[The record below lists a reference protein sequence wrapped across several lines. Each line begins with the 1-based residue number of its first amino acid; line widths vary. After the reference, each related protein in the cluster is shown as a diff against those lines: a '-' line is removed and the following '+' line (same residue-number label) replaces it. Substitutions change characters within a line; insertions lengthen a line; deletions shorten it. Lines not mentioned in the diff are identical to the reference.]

1 MLRRTQLLVSLLLL
15 AVSVVGACRER
26 SRAVGRLEVVDGKGR
41 RVRLGSP
48 ARRIAALSP
57 SSLEILAAL
66 GCDDRIVLRG
76 RRADYPPRLKSLPA
90 ADGLTLAVEHIA
102 GFTPDLVVLAHGAP
116 RGIVAL
122 SALHVPVAVFEP
134 TRVAHVY
141 RDIDALGR
149 LCGAS
154 EARRRGLIEGLR
166 RRVDAVAARVAK
178 RPRPRVYVEIDGAD
192 PLKPWTI
199 GRGSF
204 LADLVAQAG
213 GSNIFDRLPRA
224 YLQVNAEEVL
234 AAKPDVIVLAGGAA
248 QKADSLRRRPGWGA
262 LAAVASGRIID
273 TIDADLLSR
282 PGPRL
287 AAGIEALAAVLHPR
301 TTQAAVKP

>member
-1 MLRRTQLLVSLLLL
+1 MLRRAYLPLLLSL
-15 AVSVVGACRER
+15 VPLSMAACRER
-26 SRAVGRLEVVDGKGR
+26 SRATAHLELKDGKGR
-41 RVRLGSP
+41 VVRLGAT

-66 GCDDRIVLRG
+66 GCAEHVVLRG
-76 RRADYPPRLKSLPA
+76 RRADYPARFKQLPA
-90 ADGLTLAVEHIA
+90 TDGLQLAVEHIA
-102 GFTPDLVVLAHGAP
+102 GFTPDLVILANGAP

-122 SALHVPVAVFEP
+122 TALHIPVAVFEP
-134 TRVAHVY
+134 TRVEHVY
-141 RDIDALGR
+141 RDIDGIGR
-149 LCGAS
+149 LCGAPA
-154 EARRRGLIEGLR
+154 ARRRALIEGLR

-178 RPRPRVYVEIDGAD
+178 GRRPRVYVEIDGAD

-199 GRGSF
+199 GQGSF

-213 GSNIFDRLPRA
+213 GQNIFARLSRA

-248 QKADSLRRRPGWGA
+248 QGAAALRARPGWSA
-262 LAAVASGRIID
+262 LAAVTSGRIID
-273 TIDADLLSR
+273 TIDPDLLSR

-287 AAGIEALAAVLHPR
+287 AAGIEALAAALHPR
-301 TTQAAVKP
+301 RARSSVSP